1 MYGVLR
7 STPHNR
13 MKDTTSHTV
22 PFEHLQ
28 VLLRE
33 TEKRLAEWILVQH
46 ALGAPSTH
54 AQVKDFAQRLA
65 RQHGHVSDLGKRWV
79 RHFMARNP
87 SVRTQR
93 AKKIDSVRL
102 NGATATTITAWFK
115 YLADLSISLI
125 KPENRW
131 NKDKTSILEGQGSN
145 GLVIGSSEM
154 KALIKKQ
161 PGSRNW
167 TTFVECISATGVA
180 LPPLVIMKGKT
191 VQQQHYPEDLKP
203 YADWKFTATEKG
215 WIDDDTALEWLLKVF
230 IPGTQV
236 SANER
241 RLLVVNGHHN

>member
-1 MYGVLR
+1 
-7 STPHNR
+7 

-33 TEKRLAEWILVQH
+33 TEKRLAEWILIQH

-54 AQVKDFAQRLA
+54 VQVKDFAQRLA
-65 RQHGHVSDLGKRWV
+65 RQYGHVSDLGKRWV

-87 SVRTQR
+87 PVRTQR
-93 AKKIDSVRL
+93 AKKSNSVRL

-145 GLVIGSSEM
+145 GLIIRSSEM

-161 PGSRNW
+161 SGSRNW
-167 TTFVECISATGVA
+167 TTFVEYISVTGVA
-180 LPPLVIMKGKT
+180 LPSLVIMKGKT
-191 VQQQHYPEDLKP
+191 VQQQH
-203 YADWKFTATEKG
+203 
-215 WIDDDTALEWLLKVF
+215 
-230 IPGTQV
+230 
-236 SANER
+236 
-241 RLLVVNGHHN
+241 